1 MHNLSLKKLYVTS
14 NLTLKV
20 LPALAA
26 ATLLATLSARA
37 QAPAPTSDII
47 FFLGQPILTITDN
60 NPPGPPEV
68 ITVPIPS
75 TTPLNISIGVVLF
88 YEDQAKTVLS
98 DAIWFDGN
106 TASFVSDPDLSTIP
120 TISTTFPLLAS
131 VVETGAPQDV
141 SIAFGL
147 PRTGILAVQSEVDVP
162 DAGTTGSLFGL
173 SLTGLAFLRRK
184 LC

>member
-20 LPALAA
+20 LPALVA

-47 FFLGQPILTITDN
+47 FFLGKPILTITDT

-120 TISTTFPLLAS
+120 TTLPLLAS

-141 SIAFGL
+141 STAFGL
-147 PRTGILAVQSEVDVP
+147 PSTGILEVQSEVDVP

-173 SLTGLAFLRRK
+173 SLMGLAFLRRK
-184 LC
+184 FC

>member
-20 LPALAA
+20 LPALVA
-26 ATLLATLSARA
+26 ATLLTTLSARA

-47 FFLGQPILTITDN
+47 FFLGKPILTITDT

-75 TTPLNISIGVVLF
+75 TTPLKINIGVVLF

-120 TISTTFPLLAS
+120 TTLPLLAS

-141 SIAFGL
+141 STAFGL
-147 PRTGILAVQSEVDVP
+147 PSTGILEVQSEVDVP

-173 SLTGLAFLRRK
+173 SLMGLAFLRRK
-184 LC
+184 FC

>member
-47 FFLGQPILTITDN
+47 FFLGKPILTITDT

-120 TISTTFPLLAS
+120 TTLPLLAS

-141 SIAFGL
+141 STAFGL
-147 PRTGILAVQSEVDVP
+147 PSTGILEVQSEVDVP

-173 SLTGLAFLRRK
+173 SLMGLAFLRRK
-184 LC
+184 FC